1 MTFGR
6 ALALAAHELGFH
18 LVAHQFATLLFAK
31 LERVVDGLITLPLG
45 SSLALLIDADLLIL
59 LLRTQRVDF
68 VAQSIKALAPHTF
81 LRGVGLLRRT
91 FLLKALD
98 LLLKLTV

>member
-1 MTFGR
+1 M
-6 ALALAAHELGFH
+6 LANL
-18 LVAHQFATLLFAK
+18 K
-31 LERVVDGLITLPLG
+31 WVVDGLITLPLG
-45 SSLALLIDADLLIL
+45 SGLALLIDADLLIL

-68 VAQSIKALAPHTF
+68 VTQSIKALAPHTF

-91 FLLKALD
+91 LLLKALD